1 MGLQEDL
8 IMTGQSFPSHYRLH
22 ESREFDA
29 VFKASKYRVSGPQI
43 LLLAIDNHLG
53 YSRLGMVVGKKSAA
67 KSVQRSRIKRAI
79 RESFRTLCNQ
89 NHDLGVNQGN
99 VDIVI
104 VTRTGVARLDN
115 QRLANILA
123 KNWSSLFS
131 KVSAR

>member
-1 MGLQEDL
+1 
-8 IMTGQSFPSHYRLH
+8 MTGQGFPPHYRLH

-29 VFKASKYRVSGPQI
+29 VFKASKYRVSGSKM
-43 LLLAIDNHLG
+43 LLLSVDNHLG
-53 YSRLGMVVGKKSAA
+53 YSRLGMVVGKKSVA

-89 NHDLGVNQGN
+89 NTELDVNQVG

-104 VTRTGVARLDN
+104 VTRSGVALLDN
-115 QRLANILA
+115 QRLAHILA
-123 KNWSSLFS
+123 KNWLSLSS